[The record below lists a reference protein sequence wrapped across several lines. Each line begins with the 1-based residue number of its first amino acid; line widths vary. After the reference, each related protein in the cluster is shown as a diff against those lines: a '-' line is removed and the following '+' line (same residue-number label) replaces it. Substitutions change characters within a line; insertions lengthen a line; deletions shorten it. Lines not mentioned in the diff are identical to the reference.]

1 MQSIENQL
9 LLWLPKLAMAAAIL
23 FCFWVI
29 SKVAQAALKKSGERF
44 NLQEP
49 VRSLVSEVVKISIMV
64 FGIVTSLG
72 TLGINVSAL
81 VAGLGLSGFALG
93 FALKDTISNLL
104 AGVLIL
110 VYHPFDIGDYIIVS
124 GQEGKVSHIDL
135 RYTTLDGAEKIILI
149 PNSLV
154 FANTVSILKNNDQ
167 S

>member
-9 LLWLPKLAMAAAIL
+9 LLWLPKLAMAVVIL

-29 SKVAQAALKKSGERF
+29 AKIAQAALKKSGDRF
-44 NLQEP
+44 NLKEP
-49 VRSLVSEVVKISIMV
+49 VRSLVSEVAKISIMV

-104 AGVLIL
+104 AGVFFL
-110 VYHPFDIGDYIIVS
+110 VYHPFEIGDYIILL
-124 GQEGKVSHIDL
+124 GQEGEISPIGLLFTTPGGTEKVIFV
-135 RYTTLDGAEKIILI
+135 

-154 FANTVSILKNNDQ
+154 FAKTVSNV
-167 S
+167 

>member
-1 MQSIENQL
+1 MQTIENQI
-9 LLWLPKLAMAAAIL
+9 LLWLPKLAMAMAIL
-23 FCFWVI
+23 FCFWVV
-29 SKVAQAALKKSGERF
+29 SKIAQAALKKSGDKI
-44 NLQEP
+44 NLKEP
-49 VRSLVSEVVKISIMV
+49 VRSLVSEVVKISILV

-110 VYHPFDIGDYIIVS
+110 VYQPFDIGDYIVVS
-124 GQEGKVSHIDL
+124 GQEGKVKHIDL
-135 RYTTLDGAEKIILI
+135 RYTTLDGDEKIVLI

-154 FANTVSILKNNDQ
+154 FANTVSLLKK
-167 S
+167 